1 MNNEIINEYKIKIII
16 IILYIKIS
24 YQKQIKYIKKIQKYG
39 YNIKLKNLNK
49 IKRINDIIYIHIII
63 ISIIIQLILINF
75 S

>member
-49 IKRINDIIYIHIII
+49 IKRINDIIHIHIII

>member
-49 IKRINDIIYIHIII
+49 IKRINDIVYIYIII